1 MLILSFVI
9 CIAAVIVGAILLGG
23 YDHENLGGALLT
35 VGIVLGVCCIV
46 AFACIIGPCVTSTTV
61 DARIEMYQEEN
72 TKIEEQIATA
82 VRQYQEHEKD
92 IFTEVSPDSA
102 MTLVVLYPELKSD
115 SLVASQIEV
124 YVKNNEKIKELK
136 EQAINAHLY
145 RWWVY
150 FGK

>member
-1 MLILSFVI
+1 MLILLFVI
-9 CIAAVIVGAILLGG
+9 GIAATIIGSILASG
-23 YDHENLGGALLT
+23 YDHENLG
-35 VGIVLGVCCIV
+35 IVLGVIGV
-46 AFACIIGPCVTSTTV
+46 VFAVVTSIAFVCIIGPCVTSTTV

-102 MTLVVLYPELKSD
+102 MTLVALYPELKSD

>member
-1 MLILSFVI
+1 MLILLFVI
-9 CIAAVIVGAILLGG
+9 GIAATIIGSILASG
-23 YDHENLGGALLT
+23 YDHENLG
-35 VGIVLGVCCIV
+35 IVLGVIGV
-46 AFACIIGPCVTSTTV
+46 VFVVVTSIAFVCIIGPCVTSTTV

-102 MTLVVLYPELKSD
+102 MTLVALYPELKSD

>member
-1 MLILSFVI
+1 MLILLFVI
-9 CIAAVIVGAILLGG
+9 GIAATIIGSILASG
-23 YDHENLGGALLT
+23 YDHENLG
-35 VGIVLGVCCIV
+35 IVLGVIGVVLVIV
-46 AFACIIGPCVTSTTV
+46 TAIAFACIIGPCVTSTTV
-61 DARIEMYQEEN
+61 DERIAMYQEEN

-102 MTLVVLYPELKSD
+102 MTLVALYPELKSD